1 MRLMTSQSYFSL
13 LLTLAKMTQKITSE
27 FKEKGQIRRVKM
39 PYLKEKITRFEYK
52 EGSIALQWSYEQI
65 VKEEWV
71 WEDLVRIIVPEAKKL
86 ESFSKS
92 LQQVSKVF
100 KVNVTQAEFW
110 VSRFVDVIAK
120 ETLENANEDRIA
132 ELTFSFVTDLE
143 GSPRAW
149 TPKLWLKGIWMV
161 DDDVEISESLRF
173 TKPVAADLEREYDLR
188 MFPHFYES
196 WPRND
201 PSAILDASFRAK
213 NQPEVSKEIEKL
225 MLVLRLFRVG
235 SVSNVRTVWKSESIL
250 GFMEG
255 MVSVGGLLSE
265 SYKYSLSKAD
275 VPKLKEFFEKI
286 IPLIPP
292 NLYDTAVKQVD
303 YSVIAVQRYNDA
315 ISKPEIFESRLTFA
329 IMALEALYLKENE
342 REELEHRL
350 SQRLARLLSFCGYE
364 PIEVYNTMKE
374 SYGLRSSFVH
384 GSPIPEEKLKD
395 IAKMG
400 QEVIEYARLSI
411 VLFLLLKQVT
421 EKDKFLSL
429 IDHSLLS
436 ENAFDKLEKTLEEHC
451 TICLIQDSRSSE
463 ITSKP

>member
-1 MRLMTSQSYFSL
+1 MASQSYFSL
-13 LLTLAKMTQKITSE
+13 LLTLAKMTQRITKES
-27 FKEKGQIRRVKM
+27 KEKGQIRKVQM
-39 PYLKEKITRFEYK
+39 PYLKEKITQFEYK
-52 EGSIALQWSYEQI
+52 EGSIARQWSYEQI
-65 VKEEWV
+65 FKEEWV
-71 WEDLVRIIVPEAKKL
+71 WEDLVRIIIPEAKKL

-92 LQQVSKVF
+92 VQELSKVF

-120 ETLENANEDRIA
+120 ETLENADEDRIA
-132 ELTFSFVTDLE
+132 ELTFSFVRDLE
-143 GSPRAW
+143 GSPRTW

-161 DDDVEISESLRF
+161 DDVVEISESLRF
-173 TKPVAADLEREYDLR
+173 TKPIAVDLEREWDLR
-188 MFPHFYES
+188 MFPYFYEN
-196 WPRND
+196 WLRND
-201 PSAILDASFRAK
+201 PSAILNASFRAK
-213 NQPEVSKEIEKL
+213 NQPEVHKEIEKL

-235 SVSNVRTVWKSESIL
+235 SVSNVRTVWNSESIL
-250 GFMEG
+250 EFGVGSISF
-255 MVSVGGLLSE
+255 GGLLSE
-265 SYKYSLSKAD
+265 SYKYSLSKED
-275 VPKLKEFFEKI
+275 VPKLKVFFEKI
-286 IPLIPP
+286 LPLVPP
-292 NLYDTAVKQVD
+292 NLYDPAIKQVD

-315 ISKPEIFESRLTFA
+315 ISKPEIFESRLSFA

-350 SQRLARLLSFCGYE
+350 SQRLARLLGFCGYE

-374 SYGLRSSFVH
+374 SYDLRSSFVH
-384 GSPIPEEKLKD
+384 GSPIPEERLKG

-436 ENAFDKLEKTLEEHC
+436 ENAVDKLDKTLKEHC
-451 TICLIQDSRSSE
+451 TICLVQDLMSSE
-463 ITSKP
+463 ATSKP

>member
-1 MRLMTSQSYFSL
+1 MPSQSYSSL
-13 LLTLAKMTQKITSE
+13 LLTLAKMTQRITAES
-27 FKEKGQIRRVKM
+27 KEKGQIRRVKM

-52 EGSIALQWSYEQI
+52 EGSIARQWSYEQI

-71 WEDLVRIIVPEAKKL
+71 WEDLVRMIVPEAKKL

-92 LQQVSKVF
+92 LQELSKVF

-110 VSRFVDVIAK
+110 LSRFVDVIAK

-132 ELTFSFVTDLE
+132 ELTFSFVRDLE

-188 MFPHFYES
+188 MFPHFFEH
-196 WPRND
+196 WPPDN
-201 PSAILDASFRAK
+201 PSAILHVSFRAK
-213 NQPEVSKEIEKL
+213 NQPEVSMEIEKL

-235 SVSNVRTVWKSESIL
+235 SVSNVRTVWKSESVL
-250 GFMEG
+250 EFTGG
-255 MVSVGGLLSE
+255 MVSFGGLISE

-286 IPLIPP
+286 LPLIPP
-292 NLYDTAVKQVD
+292 NLYDPATRQVD

-329 IMALEALYLKENE
+329 VMALEALYLKENE

-384 GSPIPEEKLKD
+384 GSPIPEEKLKG

-436 ENAFDKLEKTLEEHC
+436 ENAVDKLAKTLKEHC
-451 TICLIQDSRSSE
+451 TICLVQDLRTSE
-463 ITSKP
+463 ATSEP

>member
-1 MRLMTSQSYFSL
+1 MPSQSYSSL
-13 LLTLAKMTQKITSE
+13 LLTLAKMIQKITAE
-27 FKEKGQIRRVKM
+27 FKEKGQIRKVKM
-39 PYLKEKITRFEYK
+39 PYLKEKITKFEYK
-52 EGSIALQWSYEQI
+52 EGNIAQQWSYEQI

-86 ESFSKS
+86 DSFSKS
-92 LQQVSKVF
+92 LQELSKVF

-110 VSRFVDVIAK
+110 VSRFVDAVAK
-120 ETLENANEDRIA
+120 ATLENANEDRIA
-132 ELTFSFVTDLE
+132 ELTFSFVRDLE

-149 TPKLWLKGIWMV
+149 TPRLWLKGIWMV

-196 WPRND
+196 WPRSD
-201 PSAILDASFRAK
+201 PSAILDASFRVK

-235 SVSNVRTVWKSESIL
+235 SVSSVRTVWKSESIL
-250 GFMEG
+250 EFMGG
-255 MVSVGGLLSE
+255 MVSFGGLVSE

-292 NLYDTAVKQVD
+292 NLYDPAIKQVD

-329 IMALEALYLKENE
+329 VMALEALYLKENE

-350 SQRLARLLSFCGYE
+350 SQRLARLLSFCGYK
-364 PIEVYNTMKE
+364 PIEVYDTMKE

-384 GSPIPEEKLKD
+384 GSPIPEEKLKGV
-395 IAKMG
+395 AKMG

-436 ENAFDKLEKTLEEHC
+436 ENAVDKLDKTLKEHC
-451 TICLIQDSRSSE
+451 TICLVQDLGSHE
-463 ITSKP
+463 TTSKP

>member
-1 MRLMTSQSYFSL
+1 MTSQSYFSL
-13 LLTLAKMTQKITSE
+13 LLTLAKMTQKITAE
-27 FKEKGQIRRVKM
+27 FKEKGQIRKVKM

-52 EGSIALQWSYEQI
+52 EGSIALQWNYEQI

-71 WEDLVRIIVPEAKKL
+71 WEDLVRIVPEAKKL
-86 ESFSKS
+86 EGFSKS
-92 LQQVSKVF
+92 VQQLSKVF
-100 KVNVTQAEFW
+100 KVDVTQAEFW
-110 VSRFVDVIAK
+110 VSRFVEVVAK

-132 ELTFSFVTDLE
+132 ELTFSFVRDLE
-143 GSPRAW
+143 GSSRTW

-161 DDDVEISESLRF
+161 DDVVEVSESLRF
-173 TKPVAADLEREYDLR
+173 RKPVAVDLEREWDLR
-188 MFPHFYES
+188 MFPHFYEG
-196 WPRND
+196 WLRND

-213 NQPEVSKEIEKL
+213 NQPEVQKEIDKL
-225 MLVLRLFRVG
+225 MLALRLFRVG
-235 SVSNVRTVWKSESIL
+235 SVSNVRTALKFESIL
-250 GFMEG
+250 AFGADS
-255 MVSVGGLLSE
+255 VSFGGPLPE
-265 SYKYSLSKAD
+265 SYKYPLSKAD

-292 NLYDTAVKQVD
+292 NLYDPAIKQVD

-315 ISKPEIFESRLTFA
+315 ISKPEIFESRLSFA

-364 PIEVYNTMKE
+364 PIEVYNKMKE

-436 ENAFDKLEKTLEEHC
+436 ENAVDKLDKTLKEHC
-451 TICLIQDSRSSE
+451 TICLVQDLTSSE
-463 ITSKP
+463 TTSKL